1 MRFRIYV
8 LYTIAFWIGML
19 IGQLTVDQIFAAPA
33 SQPTTAPTLMQSL
46 QSLLDANAGTMKLK
60 AIQAIFV
67 DGSTQTVTPIV
78 ATTPSTKPATVPTT
92 APATK
97 PATPPIIVKTIT
109 QAKTAWAHVIGPG
122 VTQPTTIA
130 NEHYTDGGGIQTTS
144 TAPLYITNVSNDNP
158 NHATGGHY
166 ALAMLWPSAK
176 PDGTQQA
183 VSKAV
188 IDERGCTIYQGDA
201 EAIFRAKCD
210 DLIFT
215 GGHLYAKLQPNG
227 QQIKPMVELR
237 HGKSMEFVGTI
248 FDGGWPEVG
257 EQMTAQPD
265 GTSKL
270 EASQQIGTAKF
281 TGCYWTKWQNPASKS
296 VVSRK
301 PGVQHVVYTNCV
313 GPDGKTFSRTE

>member
-1 MRFRIYV
+1 MKHRIHIFHA
-8 LYTIAFWIGML
+8 LAFWIGL
-19 IGQLTVDQIFAAPA
+19 FAGQISAMPT
-33 SQPTTAPTLMQSL
+33 SQPTTAPTLTQSL
-46 QSLLDANAGTMKLK
+46 QSLLDANAGAMKLK

-78 ATTPSTKPATVPTT
+78 LAPPSTKPATVPTT
-92 APATK
+92 K
-97 PATPPIIVKTIT
+97 PTTPPIIVKAIT
-109 QAKTAWAHVIGPG
+109 QPKTAWAHVIGPG

-144 TAPLYITNVSNDNP
+144 TAPLYVTNVSNDNP
-158 NHATGGHY
+158 NHAAGGHY
-166 ALAMLWPSAK
+166 ALAMLWPAAK

-210 DLIFT
+210 DLLFT
-215 GGHLYAKLQPNG
+215 GGTLVAKLQPNG
-227 QQIKPMVELR
+227 QQIKPIVEIR
-237 HGKSMEFVGTI
+237 HGKNIEFVGTI
-248 FDGGWPEVG
+248 FDGGWPEIG

-301 PGVQHVVYTNCV
+301 PGVGKVIYTNCV